1 MYWTLS
7 LIWSLAT
14 TAALAK
20 PLDISGDHAFPIVNL
35 DNTGRYRGTLE
46 NNGTVQCWK
55 GIPYAEP
62 PLGKLRFMPPCPLPP
77 QSGKVINAT
86 TDPDRCVQFTLAPY
100 GFHNSYLGPG
110 SPGTEDCLKLYVW
123 KPAKAKRGDQLPVL
137 VHIHGGELIFGDGA
151 QDDFSDWVGHDQVFI
166 AVNMNYRLGMLGF
179 MNHPDLPSA
188 NAGLLDQRL
197 AMMWVKQ
204 NIAAFGGNPHDIT
217 IMGQFGGGWAIAA
230 HLVLFDG
237 EAKGAFQKAILRS
250 SQQEPMFTTEEL
262 KSRNVALAKQLNC
275 TGHDQ
280 LACFRNTSVPALVD
294 TFQTFSTVIGT
305 DGIFTGK
312 IANVPTIAGSTTDE
326 GFDGYI
332 NATQNNPMPQNTT
345 TLDPSTNRLTN
356 LTDSQVWEAVSF
368 YPRIGWRWACSAI
381 LGFLAPSA
389 QCYLGAWGIVEALNQ
404 GADIVLCGRV
414 TDASPTIACAAYH
427 YSWSRQDYSQ
437 LAHAFVAGHF
447 IECSTY
453 VTGGNFSGF
462 KSLPGPSIDLGF
474 PVVEIA
480 PEGHFT
486 VTLQKG
492 KDGMMTEG
500 TCKAQLLYEIQ
511 GPMYYNPDVVAIL
524 DDIIIK
530 DKGSNRVEISNI
542 KYAKPPPTTKI
553 GITAQGGY
561 QAEVHYFLCGLDI
574 TEKAKLLEKQIRQL
588 LDESKYHTLV
598 FRTTGSC
605 PSNPSSQD
613 AATVDVRIF
622 AQSRDEEALSLS
634 NFLRPCTDTIM
645 QSYPGATFAVD
656 SRQALAKPYYE
667 YFVSIFPQE
676 RIRHIS
682 HIPFKDT
689 SIPIDPPSDTT
700 PFVYEQS
707 SYESAAPFDL
717 GVFGPTTRRPL
728 GYVVHARSGDKG
740 SDANVGFF
748 VRHADEWNWLRTLL
762 STDKLRELL
771 GKDDTGNQI
780 FRCEL
785 PNIWAVHFLLK
796 DHLDR
801 GVSSSSTYDVLGKN
815 VAEFLRRRYV
825 DIPDKF
831 LARGRI

>member
-1 MYWTLS
+1 MTSTKTDILRIAS
-7 LIWSLAT
+7 SSGSVTDRRHGLAE
-14 TAALAK
+14 LARTE
-20 PLDISGDHAFPIVNL
+20 D
-35 DNTGRYRGTLE
+35 
-46 NNGTVQCWK
+46 
-55 GIPYAEP
+55 
-62 PLGKLRFMPPCPLPP
+62 
-77 QSGKVINAT
+77 
-86 TDPDRCVQFTLAPY
+86 VQFIVGDWMSEYNMTTRGGGKANRLDQTPEFEQTFLESIEPALEDLAARRIR
-100 GFHNSYLGPG
+100 
-110 SPGTEDCLKLYVW
+110 V
-123 KPAKAKRGDQLPVL
+123 
-137 VHIHGGELIFGDGA
+137 
-151 QDDFSDWVGHDQVFI
+151 
-166 AVNMNYRLGMLGF
+166 AVNAGASDTKRL
-179 MNHPDLPSA
+179 
-188 NAGLLDQRL
+188 
-197 AMMWVKQ
+197 
-204 NIAAFGGNPHDIT
+204 HDILASK
-217 IMGQFGGGWAIAA
+217 IHDRKLDLKVAWVEGDEVSDLLEQA
-230 HLVLFDG
+230 VKSG
-237 EAKGAFQKAILRS
+237 EEF
-250 SQQEPMFTTEEL
+250 
-262 KSRNVALAKQLNC
+262 
-275 TGHDQ
+275 
-280 LACFRNTSVPALVD
+280 
-294 TFQTFSTVIGT
+294 
-305 DGIFTGK
+305 
-312 IANVPTIAGSTTDE
+312 
-326 GFDGYI
+326 
-332 NATQNNPMPQNTT
+332 
-345 TLDPSTNRLTN
+345 TN
-356 LTDSQVWEAVSF
+356 LTTGKKLSEWEF
-368 YPRIGWRWACSAI
+368 TPIY
-381 LGFLAPSA
+381 A

-427 YSWSRQDYSQ
+427 YNWSRQDYSQ

-492 KDGMMTEG
+492 KDGMVTEG

-574 TEKAKLLEKQIRQL
+574 TEKAKLLEKQIRHL

-622 AQSRDEEALSLS
+622 AQSRDEEALSVS

-717 GVFGPTTRRPL
+717 GVFGPTTRCPL

-815 VAEFLRRRYV
+815 VAEFLRSRYV
-825 DIPDKF
+825 DVPDKF